1 MYFASH
7 GKLILALETAHFVV
21 YKDRHK
27 NTQAYRAPDKAK
39 RHKNRQRCPVK
50 FNDDHKRVCQ
60 NIDSL
65 EALKSA
71 LFRI

>member
-21 YKDRHK
+21 CKDRHK

-39 RHKNRQRCPVK
+39 RHETHNGVQSTSMMITNGSVT
-50 FNDDHKRVCQ
+50 
-60 NIDSL
+60 NIDSV

-71 LFRI
+71 LSRI